1 MHKEQTVM
9 YVYDAKVFRN
19 NNYDKYENDLISTFL
34 IAFREKD
41 EAPTDDVFQF
51 LNYNIVEPQAW
62 ILKVKESA
70 ILRIFPFIIHHF
82 LQKRQPYE
90 FSVKNPYG
98 GYYLSKNPSMN
109 REVVILDPKI
119 YYYYMHLQIPQS
131 SNYQINVEMSIKGVF
146 GIITE
151 LMLNNLLIAWYDSL
165 TEEEKYE
172 RHFKRYF
179 RLIEKPKNK
188 EEFTSIDIKFTEI
201 KQQTFKMPVFKLK
214 YRIK

>member
-1 MHKEQTVM
+1 
-9 YVYDAKVFRN
+9 
-19 NNYDKYENDLISTFL
+19 
-34 IAFREKD
+34 
-41 EAPTDDVFQF
+41 
-51 LNYNIVEPQAW
+51 
-62 ILKVKESA
+62 
-70 ILRIFPFIIHHF
+70 
-82 LQKRQPYE
+82 
-90 FSVKNPYG
+90 
-98 GYYLSKNPSMN
+98 MN

-119 YYYYMHLQIPQS
+119 YYFYMYSQIPQS

-201 KQQTFKMPVFKLK
+201 K
-214 YRIK
+214 